1 MISPHQVATRLLSNP
16 LAIERVRAEYLVRAF
31 LRDDAPQ
38 AIVGIDMDSDGPE
51 TWTPYDVHSGVAVI
65 QIRGMLLQETGMS
78 RAFWGVTG
86 YDTIA
91 NAVTQALADPNVA
104 GIALDIDSPGG
115 EVAGCFDLVD
125 AIHAARAVKPITA
138 ILNETAYS
146 AAYAIASACEVIT
159 LPRTGGA
166 GSIGV
171 VSMHLDISAALKA
184 SGLKVTTN
192 QFGAN
197 KTDRSPFK
205 PITDEASADE
215 QEKIDGMG
223 DLFVETVARNRGVSK
238 SSIVD
243 TQARCFI
250 GAAAVDAG
258 LADAVSAPAAA
269 FRDFA
274 ASLAAA

>member
-1 MISPHQVATRLLSNP
+1 MISASQVATRLLSNP
-16 LAIERVRAEYLVRAF
+16 LAIERVRAEILVRAF
-31 LRDDAPQ
+31 LRDESPK
-38 AIVGIDMDSDGPE
+38 AIVGIEMDADAYDA
-51 TWTPYDVHSGVAVI
+51 WTPYDVVSGVAVI

-78 RAFWGVTG
+78 RAYWGVTG

-91 NAVTQALADPNVA
+91 NALTQALADPHVA

-125 AIHAARAVKPITA
+125 AIHAARATKPITA
-138 ILNETAYS
+138 ILNEAAYS

-159 LPRTGGA
+159 VPRTGGA

-184 SGLKVTTN
+184 AGLKVTLI
-192 QFGAN
+192 QYGAN
-197 KTDRSPFK
+197 KTDSYPFK
-205 PITDEASADE
+205 PLSDTAVADMQGKVDE
-215 QEKIDGMG
+215 MG
-223 DLFVETVARNRGVSK
+223 DLFVETVARNRGVSRA
-238 SSIVD
+238 SIID
-243 TQARCFI
+243 TQARCFS
-250 GAAAVDAG
+250 GLAAVEAG

-274 ASLAAA
+274 AMLAA

>member
-1 MISPHQVATRLLSNP
+1 MISASQVATRLLSNP
-16 LAIERVRAEYLVRAF
+16 LAIERVRAEILVRAF
-31 LRDDAPQ
+31 LRDEAPK
-38 AIVGIDMDSDGPE
+38 AIVGIDMDADAPDA
-51 TWTPYDVHSGVAVI
+51 WLPYDVVSGVAVI

-91 NAVTQALADPNVA
+91 NALTQALADPHVA

-125 AIHAARAVKPITA
+125 AIHAARATKPITA
-138 ILNETAYS
+138 ILNEAAYS

-159 LPRTGGA
+159 VPRTGGA

-184 SGLKVTTN
+184 AGLKVTLI
-192 QFGAN
+192 QYGAN
-197 KTDRSPFK
+197 KTDSYPFK
-205 PITDEASADE
+205 PLSDTAVADMQGKVDE
-215 QEKIDGMG
+215 IG
-223 DLFVETVARNRGVSK
+223 DLFVETVARNRGVSRA
-238 SSIVD
+238 SIID
-243 TQARCFI
+243 TQARCFS
-250 GAAAVDAG
+250 GLAAVEAG

-274 ASLAAA
+274 AMLAA